1 MRCHVSHG
9 AAQRLV
15 TLLMWNTLKRLVMV
29 ESLMT
34 PLLTTAEEAEM
45 ALDLQQTHQV
55 VQFCQG
61 CCYLI

>member
-1 MRCHVSHG
+1 
-9 AAQRLV
+9 
-15 TLLMWNTLKRLVMV
+15 MWNTLKRLVMV